1 MPFMGSQEKLN
12 NSEGKMTTDEGE
24 PIHILEENRMEIYN
38 LSVKIM
44 NGFLPESEKYPGV
57 WKIYFMDWQR
67 N

>member
-1 MPFMGSQEKLN
+1 
-12 NSEGKMTTDEGE
+12 MTTDEGE